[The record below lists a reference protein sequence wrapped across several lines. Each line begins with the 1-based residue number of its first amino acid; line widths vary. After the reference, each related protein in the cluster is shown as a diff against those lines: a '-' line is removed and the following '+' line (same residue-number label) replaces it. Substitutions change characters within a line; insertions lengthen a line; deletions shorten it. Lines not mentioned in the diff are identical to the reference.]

1 MIQVEKLYCC
11 SIKTASSFF
20 ACAIIVL
27 QLSSLTLIIVEKT
40 EVEVVGYY
48 NFLDSDGALYS
59 AVTMITMQILAAVS
73 CYYGVL
79 EMKPDFMIPIIV
91 LIPVALVMEFIFLV
105 IWFIWYS
112 CLIFFS
118 KVLIY
123 TYVWVCFYTYWQQLR
138 KSPVG
143 LDIMNKT
150 Q

>member
-1 MIQVEKLYCC
+1 MIQFEKLYVC
-11 SIKTASSFF
+11 SIKSASIFF
-20 ACAIIVL
+20 ACAFICL
-27 QLSSLTLIIVEKT
+27 QLVSLTLIIVEKF

-48 NFLDSDGALYS
+48 NFIDSDGATYS
-59 AVTMITMQILAAVS
+59 AVTMITMEILAAMS
-73 CYYGVL
+73 CYYGVV

-138 KSPVG
+138 KSQVG
-143 LDIMNKT
+143 LDIA
-150 Q
+150 